1 MEYLIPEEDVA
12 KVRAYRSGRVWDL
25 MKENDLDFLY
35 LWDYGNTRYAFDIM
49 PRFHPESDNA
59 LMGYLISKDG
69 VVSILLS
76 DSFEERHPYIAGGL
90 YDPVKAG
97 AVWSADEV
105 VRSSGSESYL
115 RSVPKRWAR
124 LTAEAIEANGPGAKR
139 IGFDGIPDL
148 NAFQEL
154 GRLTPG
160 VEYVGMGFELAKRR
174 MVKSAEELQLMEA
187 SCEVHNRV
195 LWKGLSEVEP
205 GWVDFQ
211 LASRMAQLFAL
222 EPSVEQ
228 HCLNIT
234 YSYEPGGA
242 MGMIWSPIGRIYKEG
257 EVISSDVGI
266 MTFGSATTDFGRTR
280 ILGDTSSEIR
290 DAYEW
295 NILNCHELI
304 AKVKPGMRVSEMVEM
319 FIDAHQKRGLP
330 LVMLGHGIG
339 TNMDEMPQMNPAEQQ
354 EYDAVLEENM
364 VLCVEPTCVVFD
376 DTHGPQLLW
385 FEDEWVVESD
395 GLRRLS
401 PLPYF
406 DVDDADLATTAS
418 GGQGR

>member
-1 MEYLIPEEDVA
+1 MEYLIPDEKVA
-12 KVRAYRSGRVWDL
+12 AVRAYRSGRVRDL
-25 MKENDLDFLY
+25 MHEQDLDFLY

-59 LMGYLISKDG
+59 LMGYLISREG
-69 VVSILLS
+69 VVSVLLS
-76 DSFEERHPYIAGGL
+76 DSFEEHHPYTPGGL

-97 AVWSADEV
+97 AVWSADPV

-115 RSVPKRWAR
+115 RSVPTRWAT
-124 LTAEAIEANGPGAKR
+124 LTAEAIAANGPDAKR

-148 NAFQEL
+148 RAFQEL
-154 GRLTPG
+154 GKRTPG
-160 VEYVGMGFELAKRR
+160 VEYVGVGFELAQTR
-174 MVKSAEELQLMEA
+174 MIKSAEELELMEA

-211 LASRMAQLFAL
+211 VASRMAQLFAL

-242 MGMIWSPIGRIYKEG
+242 MGMIWSPIGRTYKEG

-266 MTFGSATTDFGRTR
+266 MTFGSATTDYGRTR
-280 ILGDTSSEIR
+280 ILGDTSTKIR

-295 NILNCHELI
+295 NILNCHELLTKI
-304 AKVKPGMRVSEMVEM
+304 RPGMKISAMVEM
-319 FIDAHQKRGLP
+319 FIDAHEQRGLP

-339 TNMDEMPQMNPAEQQ
+339 TNMDEMPQMNPADKQ
-354 EYDAVLEENM
+354 EFDAVLEENM
-364 VLCVEPTCVVFD
+364 VLCIEPTCVVFD
-376 DTHGPQLLW
+376 DEYGPQLLW
-385 FEDEWVVESD
+385 FEDEWVVEAD
-395 GLRRLS
+395 GLRRLA
-401 PLPYF
+401 PLSYF
-406 DVDDADLATTAS
+406 DIEDSELATLK
-418 GGQGR
+418 